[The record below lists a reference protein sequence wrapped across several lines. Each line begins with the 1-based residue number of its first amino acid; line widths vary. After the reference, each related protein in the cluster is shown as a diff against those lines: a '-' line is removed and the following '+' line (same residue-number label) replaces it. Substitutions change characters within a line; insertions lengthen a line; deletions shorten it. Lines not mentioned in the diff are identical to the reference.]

1 MVGEQSYPICSYFSK
16 QIFLWDNL
24 TGNNDCTNGLNE
36 IGYIYQSDLK
46 LFLHVIL
53 CHLIM

>member
-1 MVGEQSYPICSYFSK
+1 MNNLIGFVLTFQNNFFFG
-16 QIFLWDNL
+16 IFKLVII
-24 TGNNDCTNGLNE
+24 GNCTNGLNE

-53 CHLIM
+53 C